1 MKPDLSVQKEVKGDV
16 QILTS
21 GLVMPQPTPS
31 IAPKRNGTKYV
42 CVAVTVVLV
51 VSMVIGGFFGALY
64 MMHHTTLK
72 TVETTINAAGRHM
85 KEKIQIDE
93 NKETATLEGIDDQT
107 QYMLIM
113 DYKHGLSISRIWMN
127 GSEPRCFVAH
137 LDKTGF
143 PTIQE
148 MARYLEKQPADP
160 EFESSFDP
168 TRQSFSVDIDPIED
182 ISFLGDEVEAMCK
195 GLQAYW
201 AHPRNPSKQ
210 GKALMRQKRDDND
223 EEDMFYPNVTRD
235 CPLPEYGFLLC
246 NQDTEESCNYKCC
259 KNYFCFR
266 FYDLNEEEIWT
277 IQTIYGHQAKN
288 DTYYGQRTL
297 RSTDTFNIDHREQ
310 SKDNTNHG

>member
-1 MKPDLSVQKEVKGDV
+1 MKPDLSIGKEEKGDV
-16 QILTS
+16 QIFTS
-21 GLVMPQPTPS
+21 GHMPQPTPS
-31 IAPKRNGTKYV
+31 DAPKKNGTKYV

-51 VSMVIGGFFGALY
+51 VGMVIGGFFGASY
-64 MMHHTTLK
+64 IMHHTTLK
-72 TVETTINAAGRHM
+72 TIETTMNAAGRHI

-93 NKETATLEGIDDQT
+93 DKETTTLEGIDDQT

-137 LDKTGF
+137 LDKDGF

-148 MARYLEKQPADP
+148 MAKYLEKQPANP

-201 AHPRNPSKQ
+201 ALPSNPSKQ
-210 GKALMRQKRDDND
+210 GKAPMRQKRDDND

-235 CPLPEYGFLLC
+235 CPLPEYGFLSC
-246 NQDTEESCNYKCC
+246 NQDTEETCTYTCC
-259 KNYFCFR
+259 EYYYCELFYFLDEDKLRLEIFEWCFIWDCTKQVEKEMCDCV
-266 FYDLNEEEIWT
+266 YDYQYSYFEAVEDD
-277 IQTIYGHQAKN
+277 K
-288 DTYYGQRTL
+288 
-297 RSTDTFNIDHREQ
+297 
-310 SKDNTNHG
+310 